1 MKEVYFGF
9 EKLDVWKMAK
19 DVAVTVY
26 SAVKLFPETERYGL
40 TSQLTRAAVS
50 VSANIAEGSG
60 RKSPKDRAHFYQIA
74 YASLMETLSH
84 LSISLEL
91 NYIDIT
97 VYNELRSQIFN
108 LSRMLNALYNS
119 QINSGAKR

>member
-19 DVAVTVY
+19 DVAVAVY
-26 SAVKLFPETERYGL
+26 SAIKLFPEMERYGL

-60 RKSPKDRAHFYQIA
+60 RKSSKDRAHFYQIA

-91 NYIDIT
+91 HYIEKT
-97 VYNELRSQIFN
+97 VYDELRTRIFH

-119 QINSGAKR
+119 QISSGAKK